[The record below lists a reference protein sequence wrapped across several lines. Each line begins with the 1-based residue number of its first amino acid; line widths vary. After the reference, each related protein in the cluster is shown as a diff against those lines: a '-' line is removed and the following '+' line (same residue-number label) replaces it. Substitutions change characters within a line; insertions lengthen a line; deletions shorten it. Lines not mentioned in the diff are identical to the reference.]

1 MKRIPLE
8 LLLWISAL
16 VYLALID
23 PSLQHMSL
31 CVFRFLGLTWC
42 PGCGIGHAISYAL
55 HGDIAASVNAH
66 FFGIPAVIILLHRI
80 FVLAK
85 KFIAGNLITTN
96 ISHY

>member
-55 HGDIAASVNAH
+55 HGDFAASVNAH

-85 KFIAGNLITTN
+85 NLIAGNLITTN